1 MGGPVALGRFEVR
14 TLHMHEQK
22 SVGHDQRRN
31 LEGEFMGKLESRR
44 REVRKHIVVLPHV
57 RLQQSDDPDVCKQF
71 P

>member
-31 LEGEFMGKLESRR
+31 LEGEVMGKLT
-44 REVRKHIVVLPHV
+44 KI
-57 RLQQSDDPDVCKQF
+57 F
-71 P
+71 